1 MDKTKILDSS
11 LLLATLQTFSSFSVG
26 SCPALH
32 KVKEITHLMIGLE
45 NWTETAD
52 VKGALKEAKAQ
63 VQQALMPGQV
73 KGGTQ
78 EENVGVAYE
87 FPDAKVFRK

>member
-1 MDKTKILDSS
+1 
-11 LLLATLQTFSSFSVG
+11 
-26 SCPALH
+26 
-32 KVKEITHLMIGLE
+32 MIGLE

-63 VQQALMPGQV
+63 VQQALMPGQF

-87 FPDAKVFRK
+87 FPDAKVF